1 MRRRRERGKE
11 VASLPLE
18 AVERHEVVVEERKVV
33 TGVSVEEIWKDYI
46 TTQQLL
52 EIAEAV
58 GNEFKAEM
66 LRERLQMLKEEL
78 KDAVLDEN
86 LVEDLRGWC

>member
-11 VASLPLE
+11 VASLPLVV
-18 AVERHEVVVEERKVV
+18 VERHEVVVEERKVV

-86 LVEDLRGWC
+86 LVEDFRRY